1 MKKIKVL
8 CVDDSTLIRNIMTSI
23 VNSQPDMEMVT
34 VALDPIIA
42 RDLIKIHNPDV
53 LTLDIEMPRMDG
65 LDFLERLMRLRP
77 MPVIMVSSLTV
88 KGSEIT
94 LSALEL
100 GAVDFVTKP
109 QIDLQNSMR
118 NYSDIITEKIRMAA
132 QARIY
137 RRDSKTVPPKV
148 IKTPLIG
155 SDKIISIGSST
166 GGTEALRHVLM
177 PMPLTCPGIVIA
189 QHMPPGFTHSFA
201 ERLNKICTISV
212 KEGEDGDRVLPG
224 HAYIAPGGKHME
236 LVRSGANYHLSL
248 NEHPPLNRHR
258 PSVDTLLHS
267 VAKTAG
273 KNAVGAIL
281 TGMGSDGAQG
291 LLAMRKAGAWTVA
304 QSEKTCVVYGMPR
317 EAIKLNA
324 ACEVT
329 DLDQISRSILNNVVG
344 QAQRI

>member
-1 MKKIKVL
+1 MKKIKVM

-23 VNSQPDMEMVT
+23 VNSQPDMEMVA

-53 LTLDIEMPRMDG
+53 LTLDVEMPRMDG
-65 LDFLERLMRLRP
+65 LNFLERLMRLRP
-77 MPVIMVSSLTV
+77 MPVIMVSSLTH

-100 GAVDFVTKP
+100 GAVDFITKP
-109 QIDLQNSMR
+109 QMDLQNSMR
-118 NYSDIITEKIRMAA
+118 NYSEMIVEKIRMAA
-132 QARIY
+132 NARVY
-137 RRDSKTVPPKV
+137 RRDNRAIKPAA
-148 IKTPLIG
+148 IKTPLVG
-155 SDKIISIGSST
+155 SEKIISIGAST
-166 GGTEALRHVLM
+166 GGTEALRHVLT
-177 PMPLTCPGIVIA
+177 PMPLTCPAIVIA

-201 ERLNKICTISV
+201 ERLNKLCTISV

-248 NEHPPLNRHR
+248 NELPPINRHR
-258 PSVDTLLHS
+258 PSVDSLLCS
-267 VAKTAG
+267 VAKVAG
-273 KNAVGAIL
+273 KNAVGALL

-291 LLAMRKAGAWTVA
+291 LLAMRQAGAWTIA

-317 EAIKLNA
+317 EAVKLDA

-329 DLDQISRSILNNVVG
+329 DLDQIARSILNNIVG
-344 QAQRI
+344 QANRI

>member
-1 MKKIKVL
+1 MRKIKVM

-23 VNSQPDMEMVT
+23 VNSQPDMEMVA

-53 LTLDIEMPRMDG
+53 LTLDVEMPRMDG

-77 MPVIMVSSLTV
+77 MPVIMVSSLTS

-100 GAVDFVTKP
+100 GAIDFITKP

-118 NYSDIITEKIRMAA
+118 NYSDLIAEKIRMAA
-132 QARIY
+132 QAKIY
-137 RRDSKTVPPKV
+137 RRDNQVAKPKT
-148 IKTPLIG
+148 IKSPLLG
-155 SDKIISIGSST
+155 SEKIIAIGSST

-201 ERLNKICTISV
+201 ERLNKICSISV
-212 KEGEDGDRVLPG
+212 KEGEEGDRVLPG
-224 HAYIAPGGKHME
+224 HAYISPGGKHME

-248 NEHPPLNRHR
+248 NELPPKNRHR
-258 PSVDTLLHS
+258 PSVDILLQS

-281 TGMGSDGAQG
+281 TGMGNDGAQG
-291 LLAMRKAGAWTVA
+291 LLDMREAGAWTLA
-304 QSEKTCVVYGMPR
+304 QSEKTCVIYGMPR
-317 EAIKLNA
+317 EAVKLDA
-324 ACEVT
+324 ACEIT
-329 DLDQISRSILNNVVG
+329 DLDQISERILKNISG
-344 QAQRI
+344 QAHRI